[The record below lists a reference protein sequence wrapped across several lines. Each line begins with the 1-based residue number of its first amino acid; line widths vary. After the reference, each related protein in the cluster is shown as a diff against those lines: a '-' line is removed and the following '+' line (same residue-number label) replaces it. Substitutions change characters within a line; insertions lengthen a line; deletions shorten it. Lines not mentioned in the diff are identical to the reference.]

1 MCLAIPMQVVALEG
15 GGDAM
20 FDPQVALVE
29 SDGVRKAIRLEMA
42 DRIPVVGEYVIIHA
56 GFAIRT
62 LTEEEAEYNLSLM
75 RQMAEKLGQDGYP
88 FGGDGQ

>member
-15 GGDAM
+15 GSDEVL
-20 FDPQVALVE
+20 DPPVALVE

-42 DRIPVVGEYVIIHA
+42 DRMPTVGEYVIIHA

-62 LTEEEAEYNLSLM
+62 LTVEEAEYNLELM
-75 RQMAEKLGQDGYP
+75 RRMAAMLDQDGGAP
-88 FGGDGQ
+88 GAVR